1 MQSLKVIS
9 FTHKNT
15 PLKEL
20 NRFFLHEENRK
31 ERLAF
36 LKFSVDIDEL
46 LYLATCNRIEFI
58 FSSPTACDKVSCGGS
73 FSTSDPTGAM
83 KSSSLPCGMDRC
95 TKVNTLF
102 GIFTA

>member
-58 FSSPTACDKVSCGGS
+58 FFQPDCLRQKFPAEVLSVLPTR
-73 FSTSDPTGAM
+73 
-83 KSSSLPCGMDRC
+83 LER
-95 TKVNTLF
+95 
-102 GIFTA
+102 